1 MKDFFFRVASLTFE
15 ANVLSELERSGS
27 RHVGDIISESTLFSG
42 CYLVVSTKMKGAVLY
57 LFMFFVSRQKHIKK
71 KSFLLRHTECFL
83 ILPPLT
89 VTGVAFDQLTP
100 QWVKARPSPVR
111 SGDSVSAP
119 VAQ

>member
-71 KSFLLRHTECFL
+71 NLFCLDT
-83 ILPPLT
+83 
-89 VTGVAFDQLTP
+89 
-100 QWVKARPSPVR
+100 R
-111 SGDSVSAP
+111 SVF
-119 VAQ
+119 